1 MKEMKLLKNVLL
13 GSILI
18 FSGFNA
24 NAKPSITTSGST
36 TVLPIVQRAAEVFM
50 DKYPEINISV
60 RGGGSGVGISQIIE
74 GKVNIANSSRPIQT
88 KELKSAREKGI
99 NPTTNVI
106 ANDGIVIIVHPS
118 NPIKELTIATLKDIY
133 AGTITNWKKLGG
145 PDKPIVVVSRD
156 VASGTFEVFNGKVM
170 TGAKVKEDA
179 IMLASNNAV
188 ATTIDATPGAIGYVG
203 LGFLSDKV
211 KALII
216 EGVTP
221 SDETVKDGTYK
232 LSRQLFMYT
241 NGTPK
246 GVVKEFID
254 FVLSE
259 EGQKI
264 VKETGYV
271 TIN

>member
-1 MKEMKLLKNVLL
+1 MKKIELFRNVLL

-24 NAKPSITTSGST
+24 QAKPSITTSGST
-36 TVLPIVQRAAEVFM
+36 TVLPITQKAAEVFM
-50 DKYPEINISV
+50 DNHPEINISV

-74 GKVNIANSSRPIQT
+74 GKVDIANSSRPIQT
-88 KELKSAREKGI
+88 KELKSAREKGV

-118 NPIKELTIATLKDIY
+118 NSVKELTIPTLKDIY
-133 AGTITNWKKLGG
+133 AGNITNWKKLGG
-145 PDKPIVVVSRD
+145 PDQAIVVVSRD

-170 TGAKVKEDA
+170 SGVKVKEDA

-188 ATTIDATPGAIGYVG
+188 ATTITATPGAIGYIG

-211 KALII
+211 KPLII

-221 SDETVKDGTYK
+221 GVETVKNGTYK

-264 VKETGYV
+264 VEETGYI